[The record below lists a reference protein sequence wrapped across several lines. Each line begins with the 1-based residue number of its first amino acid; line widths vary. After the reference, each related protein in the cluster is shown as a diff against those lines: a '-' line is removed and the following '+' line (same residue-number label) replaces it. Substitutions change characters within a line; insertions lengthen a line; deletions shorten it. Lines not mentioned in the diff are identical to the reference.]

1 MTFDGRLS
9 LTSRVSFEHSAKVL
23 YDTEMTT
30 TAKSRQLQQ
39 FQLQFS
45 QSRGE
50 LLDTETKQQLAYPLS
65 TKGLLEAARD
75 KLLIEGRKFDNR
87 VYNSAYKVGKQ
98 PFRKLKP
105 EQPQDKAL
113 RIRTR
118 MVKGGS
124 LAASKSPSLLDL
136 YFQSKQIKATRKE
149 LRHAHDLDLGKA
161 LRKLESTPM
170 LTNRQLTSEQ
180 RAQLNTAIEVRL
192 AKKTPKPKVAKDTH
206 LFQLQFNRTKSQS
219 PSVQLDS
226 DSEQLFMTQ
235 PLIYRSSSVCSLAS
249 LTKASNTAEKLEG
262 LKLYCETVRSDHR
275 MSNSRLNTADA
286 QLKHK
291 LTEVKSWLEPKN
303 RQVDPDYM
311 NEHIDI
317 YRKERGELVVF
328 RDKKLVMRL

>member
-1 MTFDGRLS
+1 
-9 LTSRVSFEHSAKVL
+9 
-23 YDTEMTT
+23 
-30 TAKSRQLQQ
+30 
-39 FQLQFS
+39 
-45 QSRGE
+45 
-50 LLDTETKQQLAYPLS
+50 
-65 TKGLLEAARD
+65 
-75 KLLIEGRKFDNR
+75 
-87 VYNSAYKVGKQ
+87 
-98 PFRKLKP
+98 
-105 EQPQDKAL
+105 
-113 RIRTR
+113 

-136 YFQSKQIKATRKE
+136 YFQSKQIKANRKE

-170 LTNRQLTSEQ
+170 LANRQLTSEQ
-180 RAQLNTAIEVRL
+180 RARLNTAIEVRL
-192 AKKTPKPKVAKDTH
+192 AKKSPKPKVAKVAKHTH
-206 LFQLQFNRTKSQS
+206 LFQLQFNRTKSQ
-219 PSVQLDS
+219 PPTVQPDS

-249 LTKASNTAEKLEG
+249 LTKASKTADKLEG
-262 LKLYCETVRSDHR
+262 LKLYCETVRSDHK

-291 LTEVKSWLEPKN
+291 LTEVKTWLEPKN
-303 RQVDPDYM
+303 RQVDPNYI